1 MSRGRTF
8 VDTNILLYAF
18 DTAAGFKSEIAT
30 ARLSALWNEE
40 SGVLSL
46 QVLNEFFAN
55 AVRKLPR
62 KNVGWARGIVR
73 EYSVWLGL
81 APDFG
86 MTLRAIELAE
96 STRLAFWDALIV
108 AAAIENGATTLLTE
122 DLNHGQVIAGVRIEN
137 PFLAA

>member
-1 MSRGRTF
+1 MIRGRTF

-18 DTAAGFKSEIAT
+18 DSAAGTKSEIAT

-40 SGVLSL
+40 NGVLSL

-55 AVRKLPR
+55 AVRKLPGSS
-62 KNVGWARGIVR
+62 VGWARAVVR

-86 MTLRAIELAE
+86 TTLRAIELAE
-96 STRLAFWDALIV
+96 SARLAFWDALIV

-122 DLNHGQVIAGVRIEN
+122 DLKHGQDIAGVRIEN